1 MAEEYLK
8 ENISFE
14 FSLVDSKNV
23 KASAN
28 GFSDALC
35 IWINKPHVI
44 NRRLCGSRLKYFK
57 IYNRSNSDTT
67 HLKLIRQCLSTQS
80 RIPDSEECDCT
91 VSQHDGINEVECLS
105 EYGSDDIIVLE
116 REMLPKKTDRCK
128 VYSEIIIYDRSE
140 ETITFYP
147 KSFVC
152 QNHHI
157 GEELGTLESDIAY
170 QFMYHTDRI
179 DLRVSNTNFS
189 EDSKRSLS
197 ITWLKDKLLT
207 KLCRWSEEENLKT
220 TLSSLRLLNLEEY
233 NIQYNDLKQKYG
245 VNFVKIWPEKTD
257 PQKFVYEDVAIAT
270 YLLLLWKQ
278 ERTVKNLKEKQSFVD
293 LGCGN
298 GLLVHILASEG
309 HPGYGVDIR
318 RRKIWDLYGPETV
331 LKEASITP
339 SADCLYPD
347 YDWLIG
353 NHSDELTP
361 WIPVLA
367 ARSSYTCCYFVLPCC
382 PYNFASKFT
391 NNQKDISQY
400 RSYLDYVRLV
410 GETCGFIVEEDML
423 RIPSTKRVCFVGRNR
438 SYSPAEETIIEGE
451 RSAFIQQRCL
461 TGHKD
466 DKGVNSKKRTHSPDD
481 GESKV
486 WSSNFQPREKVEKIR
501 NCITVSQSTKD
512 HVVKIVFDRVLNCEK
527 SSTEQLPD
535 GRLWR
540 RGGHIPLL
548 EVASLLDRE
557 ILGQLKSECGGLQT
571 LLRNHSHIFQVSC
584 GEVQLRDFT
593 QNEPYSKRA
602 AARMKDRAQFYKTVP
617 CWFYSHHPD
626 GCPRTSEKC
635 SFAHGNDELRDRP
648 FKSE

>member
-1 MAEEYLK
+1 MAEGYLRQK
-8 ENISFE
+8 ISFD
-14 FSLVDSKNV
+14 FRLVESKNA

-28 GFSDALC
+28 GFSNALC

-57 IYNRSNSDTT
+57 IYNRSTSDTT
-67 HLKLIRQCLSTQS
+67 HIELLRQYLSTQAE
-80 RIPDSEECDCT
+80 ITGSEKYDCT
-91 VSQHDGINEVECLS
+91 FFKHEGVNEVQGLS

-116 REMLPKKTDRCK
+116 RDMLPKQPDRCK
-128 VYSEIIIYDRSE
+128 AYTEIIIYERSE

-147 KSFVC
+147 KTIVC
-152 QNHHI
+152 QNHHFD
-157 GEELGTLESDIAY
+157 EELDTLEFDIAY
-170 QFMYHTDRI
+170 QFMYHTNRI
-179 DLRVSNTNFS
+179 DLRVSSTNFS

-197 ITWLKDKLLT
+197 VTWLKDKLLT
-207 KLCRWSEEENLKT
+207 KLCHWSEEENLKT

-245 VNFVKIWPEKTD
+245 MYFVKIWPEKTD

-278 ERTVKNLKEKQSFVD
+278 ERTVKNLTEKQSFVD

-298 GLLVHILASEG
+298 GLLVHILSSEG
-309 HPGYGVDIR
+309 HRGYGVDIR
-318 RRKIWDLYGPETV
+318 KRKIWDLYGPKTV
-331 LKEASITP
+331 LKEASVTP
-339 SADCLYPD
+339 SADCLFPD

-361 WIPVLA
+361 WIPVIA

-382 PYNFASKFT
+382 PYDFGSKF
-391 NNQKDISQY
+391 NNSQKDFSQY
-400 RSYLDYVRLV
+400 RSYLDYVHQV
-410 GETCGFIVEEDML
+410 GKTCGFIVEEDML

-438 SYSPAEETIIEGE
+438 SYSPAEESIIEAE

-461 TGHKD
+461 MCHKD
-466 DKGVNSKKRTHSPDD
+466 EDCKGVNSAKRKKDD
-481 GESKV
+481 SESKV
-486 WSSNFQPREKVEKIR
+486 WPSDFQPREKVEKIR

-512 HVVKIVFDRVLNCEK
+512 HVVKIVFDRVLNCEN

-540 RGGHIPLL
+540 RGGHVPLL
-548 EVASLLDRE
+548 EVVSLLDRE

-593 QNEPYSKRA
+593 KNEPYSKRA
-602 AARMKDRAQFYKTVP
+602 AARMKDRTQFYKTVP
-617 CWFYSHHPD
+617 CWFYSYHPD
-626 GCPRTSEKC
+626 GCPRKSEKC
-635 SFAHGNDELRDRP
+635 SFAHGHDELRDKP
-648 FKSE
+648 LKSE